1 MLQFAYWRI
10 QLKQISW
17 RQYLNSDNPLAAALL
32 SQLDCQPSERLQ
44 VKLEFLRLLTRM
56 ELDPARME
64 LNTVFFERYLKL
76 SAEEERALQEKLPE
90 ELSAE
95 EVKRVRNWEAFA
107 LWRPRR

>member
-44 VKLEFLRLLTRM
+44 VKLEFLRLLTQM
-56 ELDPARME
+56 ELIS
-64 LNTVFFERYLKL
+64 VFFERYLKL
-76 SAEEERALQEKLPE
+76 SAEEELGLPRF
-90 ELSAE
+90 SGH
-95 EVKRVRNWEAFA
+95 
-107 LWRPRR
+107 P